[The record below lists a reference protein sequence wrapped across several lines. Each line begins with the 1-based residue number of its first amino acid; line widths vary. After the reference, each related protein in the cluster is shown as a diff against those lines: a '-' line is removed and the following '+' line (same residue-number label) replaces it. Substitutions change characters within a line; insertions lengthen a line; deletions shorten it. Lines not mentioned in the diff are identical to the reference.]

1 MTTDPHRNVGFL
13 IRDVSQLWA
22 KTFERHARD
31 LNLTLAQCKVLAI
44 LSRNQGT
51 SQARLAEL
59 TDTDPMALVRMLDR
73 MEQDGWIER
82 QPDPADRR
90 AHRLYLRAPADP
102 VLVRIWE
109 ISDQSRSEALSA
121 LSPAER
127 DHLVN
132 LLERVQG
139 ALAAQDPKARDSDA
153 R

>member
-1 MTTDPHRNVGFL
+1 MMTDPHRNVGFL
-13 IRDVSQLWA
+13 IRSVSRLWA
-22 KTFERHARD
+22 KTFERRASD
-31 LNLTLAQCKVLAI
+31 LHLSLAQCKVLAT

-51 SQARLAEL
+51 SQARLADL
-59 TDTDPMALVRMLDR
+59 ADTDPMALVRTLDR

-90 AHRLYLRAPADP
+90 AHRLYLRTTAEP
-102 VLVRIWE
+102 VLNRIWE

-127 DHLVN
+127 DQLVN
-132 LLERVQG
+132 LLERVQT
-139 ALAAQDPKARDSDA
+139 ALSPQDVRASDSDA